1 MRRIAL
7 VLSGTPAE
15 ARVETK
21 CRMPHAIDATSSSQ
35 RHLLDG
41 VELPRHRR
49 DVVPRTTASA
59 RWQRNS
65 LVDLRTGEYSILLY
79 LNAQDWSHRD
89 HGGALRAEIGED
101 KVGVSPRG
109 GRLVIF
115 HSDCIPHAV
124 EEAPERGRVAVVG
137 WLRTRRS
144 DEATSLRDSPRFRA
158 AERLERFGHDGSA
171 RRQSVQ
177 KSKLHGLRC

>member
-1 MRRIAL
+1 M
-7 VLSGTPAE
+7 
-15 ARVETK
+15 
-21 CRMPHAIDATSSSQ
+21 
-35 RHLLDG
+35 
-41 VELPRHRR
+41 
-49 DVVPRTTASA
+49 
-59 RWQRNS
+59 
-65 LVDLRTGEYSILLY
+65 
-79 LNAQDWSHRD
+79 
-89 HGGALRAEIGED
+89 RAEIGDD

-115 HSDCIPHAV
+115 HSDCIPCTCGVPIVVASSRRCRAGGESLTRRRHAV

-171 RRQSVQ
+171 KRQFQ
-177 KSKLHGLRC
+177 RCLEHLTDPVEKAYLSLIHI